1 MMITNLDRSIC
12 STCAFLEGCTLTSNH
27 QAIWSCSEY
36 ELAARSMPQETI
48 NKKQYHFATIN
59 QELEF
64 IH

>member
-1 MMITNLDRSIC
+1 MITNLDRSIC

-36 ELAARSMPQETI
+36 ELATHSIPQKPVS
-48 NKKQYHFATIN
+48 KKHYHFATIN